1 MLNETQK
8 RKHEDVKELA
18 SQRLALKT
26 KSKQERKAEISKR
39 RDIFTRSWLARK
51 ENNDAYC
58 GFREAGAG
66 ETPQALLHDMSAVWC
81 EEPLE
86 GH

>member
-1 MLNETQK
+1 MTHCG
-8 RKHEDVKELA
+8 RTI
-18 SQRLALKT
+18 KT
-26 KSKQERKAEISKR
+26 KPTRKNPLYEIAE
-39 RDIFTRSWLARK
+39 

-58 GFREAGAG
+58 GFREEGAG